1 MIDTLYIE
9 ELSSESWKKNKSYQ
23 NNQSEEQ
30 FTLSLAKE
38 NSKRKQANCFKS
50 RKNAN
55 EQVAIV
61 ISFASAW
68 LRG

>member
-9 ELSSESWKKNKSYQ
+9 ELFSESYQ

-38 NSKRKQANCFKS
+38 NSKRKQGNCFKS
-50 RKNAN
+50 RKNAI

-61 ISFASAW
+61 ISFASAR